1 MAPTLREKMR
11 RVVDCTDTRA
21 GRSFDIAVQ
30 ALVVVS
36 VVSFSVETLP
46 GLAEEARRALR
57 VLEAA
62 IVLLFTA
69 EYLGRLYAAE
79 SRRKYATSFFGVID
93 LVAIVPFYIAMG
105 VDLRSL
111 KVFRMLRLFR
121 LLKLT
126 RYNSAAQR
134 LVLAFHSVREEM
146 VLFAVVTAKLMFL
159 ASVGIYYFE
168 HEAQPEAFQ
177 SVFHSFWWSM
187 VTLTTVGYGDVV
199 PVTTGGRAFTFV
211 LLMIGL
217 AIVALPAGLLASAL
231 AESKRLEEGAI
242 ATDRA
247 GQECAGPEGADDGGG
262 YSSSSTANMQK
273 GSSPPRD
280 K

>member
-62 IVLLFTA
+62 IVLLFTV
-69 EYLGRLYAAE
+69 EYLVRLYAAE
-79 SRRKYATSFFGVID
+79 SRRKYATSFFGAID

-126 RYNSAAQR
+126 RYNSAMQR
-134 LVLAFHSVREEM
+134 LARAFHSVREEM

-168 HEAQPEAFQ
+168 HEAQPEAFK

-187 VTLTTVGYGDVV
+187 VTLTTVGYGDIV

-231 AESKRLEEGAI
+231 AERKQAEEGALGR
-242 ATDRA
+242 DP
-247 GQECAGPEGADDGGG
+247 AGPVGGGPDGGSG